1 MAKKIPQ
8 PDAAKEAS
16 AQPAPAKTV
25 PELHEKKV
33 SSRRNVLKR
42 LIAFCRPESPRI
54 AIGFVALG
62 INAAT
67 NLSFPYILGKAVDS
81 ASSNKD
87 QSFLILGQTA
97 GIFVVGSLA
106 SWIRV
111 YCLGTATDMIATRLR
126 KLLFDSYIDM
136 DVEFF
141 DSSSSSSGELLS
153 VLEKDVDA
161 AALALTDK
169 LAAGLRSLNS
179 AVNGS
184 LLLYYTCPRLC
195 AVSLAIVP
203 LVGVGAMTMSKFSR
217 KLQDKL
223 RVFQSQLM
231 SFVVERFSSI
241 TTVRLNGREKTEKE
255 SYAKRTDNCF
265 SLSRKSHFGQGAFM
279 GFIGLSTNI
288 SLIAVLHVGGGLIAS
303 GELTPG
309 SLTRFAIQVQTIT
322 FPYSVHFSHGFFDS
336 LFSSFIFGIVS
347 TKVFYYFSVCVRWLG
362 LFWIVDILF

>member
-1 MAKKIPQ
+1 MEPAVAKP
-8 PDAAKEAS
+8 AAD
-16 AQPAPAKTV
+16 
-25 PELHEKKV
+25 HNEK
-33 SSRRNVLKR
+33 SGATRRNVLKR

-67 NLSFPYILGKAVDS
+67 NLGTPYILGRAVDS
-81 ASSNKD
+81 ASSSKE
-87 QSFLILGQTA
+87 QSFRILGQTA

-106 SWIRV
+106 SWIRL
-111 YCLGTATDMIATRLR
+111 YCLGTATDLIATRLR
-126 KLLFDSYIDM
+126 KMLFDSYIDM

-169 LAAGLRSLNS
+169 LASGLRSLNS
-179 AVNGS
+179 SINGS

-195 AVSLAIVP
+195 AVSLALVP
-203 LVGVGAMTMSKFSR
+203 VVGVVLTTMSKVSR
-217 KLQDKL
+217 KLGDQL

-279 GFIGLSTNI
+279 GFFGLSTNI

-309 SLTRFAIQVQTIT
+309 VLTQFAIQVLTTTSFLLHSFLCII
-322 FPYSVHFSHGFFDS
+322 FLIVMS
-336 LFSSFIFGIVS
+336 LHLLAESFIF
-347 TKVFYYFSVCVRWLG
+347 FSPHLLVWAL
-362 LFWIVDILF
+362 LAYQHFILTW